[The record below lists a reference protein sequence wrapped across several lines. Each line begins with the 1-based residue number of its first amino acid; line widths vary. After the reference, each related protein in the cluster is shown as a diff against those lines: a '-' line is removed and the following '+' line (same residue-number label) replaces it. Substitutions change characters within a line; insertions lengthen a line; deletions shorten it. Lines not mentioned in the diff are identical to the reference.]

1 MTTKKAAFVL
11 VDKSGCFS
19 VKERLKV
26 HQSIERTPKRHSLL
40 FRQNSTGIESVN
52 IPCRDLTGRLR
63 VV

>member
-26 HQSIERTPKRHSLL
+26 YQSMKERLKD
-40 FRQNSTGIESVN
+40 
-52 IPCRDLTGRLR
+52 IPCYSDRIPLG
-63 VV
+63 